1 MGNNNNSRHEFDLED
16 RTLEFAK
23 RVAKLCRA
31 LPLDAVNDRPI
42 RQVMGSSGSVGANY
56 REANDALSKKD
67 TIKKM
72 RISLQEAK
80 ETKLHLQVLA
90 EANSRF
96 APRMQNLIQESE
108 ELKLILSTIVENLTK
123 SKVNNDKF

>member
-1 MGNNNNSRHEFDLED
+1 MGNNNSRHAFDLED
-16 RTLEFAK
+16 RTLKFAK

-90 EANSRF
+90 EANPRF
-96 APRMQNLIQESE
+96 ATRMQDLIQESE

-123 SKVNNDKF
+123 SKGNNDKF